1 MSLTPKILRL
11 IVHATG
17 AITTYGETGEELGYH
32 LESGVTEI
40 RFFLPSTVL
49 GLHHHIYVKQPDG
62 TILISPVLTEYTND
76 EILQGAYVKVDV
88 GDPITSQ
95 VGRVK
100 LEYVGNDANE
110 NRVFLSASKNMDID
124 ESIYGEYCASE
135 NGSWDSEWQ
144 KDIDDL
150 EQRVVEAEQK
160 VDEAKTEAEA
170 ATSTAQGAVT
180 TANAAETKADA
191 AVASAG
197 QANTKADGA
206 VSTANA
212 ASSAASSA
220 VSTAEQASTKADTA
234 ISTANQAKSVAEG
247 IDAKATQ
254 ALTQSGQAVSTA
266 QGAVTTANAAN
277 ATAGQANT
285 KADTAIGTANAAST
299 AAAGAVATA
308 NQIKQDVEGFFT
320 AKEGLPAPYLK
331 LNATKIGGTMTVHAK
346 VQGTSLF
353 KIEYFHGKNLIAPS
367 LMTIG
372 GDSRHPAAAFSP
384 FIPCLTEFMYLTL
397 PSGWKAYVTEFD
409 CLAYKSSGNLV
420 HESSFTESG
429 LVALTPSNIGKSFRV
444 YLTKLVDET
453 EVIPSASELA
463 SIDSLTQ
470 LEFGTEPT
478 SHEPYVAPREIIP
491 ASCAIDSDNVIAL
504 DSHYGYLGI
513 VPQSGESD
521 ASLPV
526 LASSLDDLTKT
537 HVSFITD
544 NVADEVNRNTIRNED
559 QDASIAD
566 HEARIK
572 ALESTSG
579 SEVYAVQFVGVA
591 ATGTKLLSASG
602 KEFDPENGVNDFASH
617 MPFLNIYEVQEFA
630 LDSSGEKIMDVD
642 GVTPLLAYFIHF
654 PELWIQLVTVTN
666 SNGDTVQTYYVSTSE
681 RAGYTH
687 VPAFL
692 WPKYEGAWNSD
703 SHTWIGPFKGKAP
716 ASNIGYTSALS
727 KMIYIQ
733 DVALG
738 INQPTRLWSGCA
750 GYAHAV
756 HSILLMIMT
765 GSRNGQGRWRGICD
779 CENQDVT
786 GDYTNVTGNSLVI
799 GSSRTSSLSGLTV
812 GGWLNVNIT
821 GGYIYNRKIT
831 AITADSPSAGLTKID
846 FSGDPIPL
854 TGANIRVSAYA
865 FAPTGTT
872 DSVVGDFG
880 NADGP
885 SGMRRAKIFGSEYN
899 WGNLWKPVAG
909 LGVYQTYP
917 DAETGPINEAYA
929 IPTDYSGA
937 MPTSFGSLTA
947 TGAKMATSE
956 GYAKT
961 LSMAS
966 GALVTAAVNGGASS
980 AAAYCDYYYTDKR
993 TSVGSTAQREVLI
1006 GGAFN
1011 DGSADGP
1018 FSLHCNNGWGAG
1030 NWNVGVGPFLPL

>member
-160 VDEAKTEAEA
+160 VDEAKAEAEA

-180 TANAAETKADA
+180 TANAAEAKADA

-206 VSTANA
+206 ISTANA

-220 VSTAEQASTKADTA
+220 VSTAGQASTKADTA

-254 ALTQSGQAVSTA
+254 ALTQSGQAVTTA
-266 QGAVTTANAAN
+266 QGAVTTANAAS
-277 ATAGQANT
+277 ATAGQAST

-308 NQIKQDVEGFFT
+308 NQTKQDVEGFFT

-331 LNATKIGGTMTVHAK
+331 LNATKVGGTMTVHAK
-346 VQGTSLF
+346 VQSTSLF

-463 SIDSLTQ
+463 SIDPLTQ

-513 VPQSGESD
+513 VPQTGESD

-572 ALESTSG
+572 ALEQTSG
-579 SEVYAVQFVGVA
+579 NEVFGTQFTGLSTVAVR
-591 ATGTKLLSASG
+591 LLSAAG
-602 KEFDPENGVNDFASH
+602 KEFDLSQGKNDFQSV
-617 MPFLNIYEVQEFA
+617 MPFLNIQEVDELSYDPSTGNEI
-630 LDSSGEKIMDVD
+630 LDPNGGHLVNKLIYFPDLYLQLTTITNASSE
-642 GVTPLLAYFIHF
+642 
-654 PELWIQLVTVTN
+654 
-666 SNGDTVQTYYVSTSE
+666 TVQTLYVSTVARS
-681 RAGYTH
+681 GYTKIPH
-687 VPAFL
+687 FL
-692 WPKYEGAWNSD
+692 YGKYAGAWRASD
-703 SHTWIGPFKGKAP
+703 ASDWIGSFSGKQQVANY
-716 ASNIGYTSALS
+716 AWTGANS
-727 KMIYIQ
+727 KMVGIK
-733 DVALG
+733 DPALG
-738 INQPTRLWSGCA
+738 LNEVTRLWPVPDARAYSA
-750 GYAHAV
+750 IAF
-756 HSILLMIMT
+756 LLFTLI
-765 GSRNGQGRWRGICD
+765 GNRNAQGVFRGICD
-779 CENQDVT
+779 ETWNDRGTVV
-786 GDYTNVTGNSLVI
+786 NWGNSGTNNNLVVP
-799 GSSRTSSLSGLTV
+799 SSHYLYGLAVGDTFTIFLNGDRWETRTV
-812 GGWLNVNIT
+812 
-821 GGYIYNRKIT
+821 T
-831 AITADSPSAGLTKID
+831 AVAENTPSANKKTFTFDGSAVNWD
-846 FSGDPIPL
+846 SGTIYVQKACGEL
-854 TGANIRVSAYA
+854 TGA
-865 FAPTGTT
+865 T
-872 DSVVGDFG
+872 DSVAGDFATLGQDGRHPFKVFGIENLYG
-880 NADGP
+880 NIWTPLASVVIKQTFDGTV
-885 SGMRRAKIFGSEYN
+885 GH
-899 WGNLWKPVAG
+899 
-909 LGVYQTYP
+909 
-917 DAETGPINEAYA
+917 NELCVR
-929 IPTDYSGA
+929 DYS
-937 MPTSFGSLTA
+937 LTFSASGYDSYPA
-947 TGAKMATSE
+947 TGLETPNVSSNYVKEVGFAE
-956 GYAKT
+956 GVLMT
-961 LSMAS
+961 TVI
-966 GALVTAAVNGGASS
+966 GGGASS
-980 AAAYCDYYYTDKR
+980 SAAWCDYCYTNTR
-993 TSVGSTAQREVLI
+993 TSAGTSYKQVLVGGNCAY
-1006 GGAFN
+1006 
-1011 DGSADGP
+1011 GS
-1018 FSLHCNNGWGAG
+1018 
-1030 NWNVGVGPFLPL
+1030 NVGPVYFFLIVDWGYAYLNFGLRPFLPLP

>member
-62 TILISPVLTEYTND
+62 TILISPVLTENTND

-110 NRVFLSASKNMDID
+110 NRVFLSASKNMDVD

-160 VDEAKTEAEA
+160 VDEAKAEAEA
-170 ATSTAQGAVT
+170 ATSTAEGAVA
-180 TANAAETKADA
+180 TANA

-206 VSTANA
+206 VSTANQA
-212 ASSAASSA
+212 KSEASSA
-220 VSTAEQASTKADTA
+220 VSTAGQASTKADTA
-234 ISTANQAKSVAEG
+234 ISTANQAKSIAEG
-247 IDAKATQ
+247 IDSKATQ

-266 QGAVTTANAAN
+266 NGAVTTANAAN

-308 NQIKQDVEGFFT
+308 SQTKQDVEGFFT
-320 AKEGLPAPYLK
+320 AKEGVPTPYLK
-331 LNATKIGGTMTVHAK
+331 LNATKVGGTMTVHAK
-346 VQGTSLF
+346 VRSTSLF
-353 KIEYFHGKNLIAPS
+353 KIEYFHGKNNLKPS
-367 LMTIG
+367 DMTIG
-372 GDSRHPAAAFSP
+372 GDARHPAAAYSR
-384 FIPCLTEFMYLTL
+384 FIPCLAEYMFLTL
-397 PSGWKAYVTEFD
+397 PSGWKCYIAEFD
-409 CLAYKSSGNLV
+409 CYAYKSSGNMV
-420 HESSFTESG
+420 HEASFTESG
-429 LVALTPSNIGKSFRV
+429 LIAFTPSNIGKSFRV

-463 SIDSLTQ
+463 SIDPLTQ
-470 LEFGTEPT
+470 LEYGTEAT
-478 SHEPYVAPREIIP
+478 AHEDFVLPREIIP
-491 ASCAIDSDNVIAL
+491 ASCAIDSDNVIAI
-504 DSHYGYLGI
+504 DSHYGFIGI
-513 VPQSGESD
+513 VPQTGDSD

-537 HVSFITD
+537 HVSYITD
-544 NVADEVNRNTIRNED
+544 NVADEVNRNTIRNES

-579 SEVYAVQFVGVA
+579 SKVYAVQFVGVA
-591 ATGTKLLSASG
+591 TTGTKLLSASG

-630 LDSSGEKIMDVD
+630 LNSSGEKIMDVD

-703 SHTWIGPFKGKAP
+703 AHTWIGPFKGKAP
-716 ASNIGYTSALS
+716 ASIIGYTSALS

-765 GSRNGQGRWRGICD
+765 GSRNGQARWRGICN
-779 CENQDVT
+779 CESQDVT

-799 GSSRTSSLSGLTV
+799 GSGRTPSLSGLTV

-831 AITADSPSAGLTKID
+831 AITADSPSVGLTKID

-880 NADGP
+880 NAEGP
-885 SGMRRAKIFGSEYN
+885 SGKSRAKIFGSEYN
-899 WGNLWKPVAG
+899 WGHLGKPVAG
-909 LGVYQTYP
+909 LGVYQSYP
-917 DAETGPINEAYA
+917 DEETGPVNEAYA

-937 MPTSFGSLTA
+937 MPTSFGSLAA
-947 TGAKMATSE
+947 TGAKMATGE

-961 LSMAS
+961 LSMAN
-966 GALVTAAVNGGASS
+966 GALVIVTVNGGASS
-980 AAAYCDYYYTDKR
+980 AAAYCDYYYIDKR
-993 TSVGSTAQREVLI
+993 TSVGTTAQREVLI
-1006 GGAFN
+1006 GGGFGN
-1011 DGSADGP
+1011 GPDGGP
-1018 FSLHCNNGWGAG
+1018 FCLNCRSGWGG
-1030 NWNVGVGPFLPL
+1030 GVVGVGPFLPL